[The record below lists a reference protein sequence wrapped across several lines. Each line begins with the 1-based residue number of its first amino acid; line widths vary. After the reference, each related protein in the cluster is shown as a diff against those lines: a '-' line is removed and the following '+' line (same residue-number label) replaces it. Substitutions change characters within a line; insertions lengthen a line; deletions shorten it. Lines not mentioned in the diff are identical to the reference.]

1 MLHSIT
7 SPALAGAEV
16 DGWLAG
22 TRFVV
27 CRAGKPTEL
36 PTAAGDTVSLLP
48 VGGPAVVS
56 AHGVRWPLEHGVL
69 EAHASRGVS
78 NVATGRCTVH
88 VHEGTLIAFVTPGE
102 ES

>member
-1 MLHSIT
+1 MGI
-7 SPALAGAEV
+7 EV
-16 DGWLAG
+16 DGWLSC

-27 CRAGKPTEL
+27 CHSGKPTDL
-36 PTAAGDTVSLLP
+36 PALAGDTVSLLP
-48 VGGPAVVS
+48 VGGPATVS
-56 AHGVRWPLEHGVL
+56 ASGVRWPLERSLL

-88 VHEGTLIAFVTPGE
+88 VHEGNLIAFVTPGE